1 MKHYPIN
8 QPIRQGDWSG
18 LRVWIIGA
26 STGIGAALA
35 AQLSTLGARI
45 ALSGRNRDNLDLVAT
60 KCFEINPDSNLLVVP
75 FDACDSNA
83 TTLAI
88 SEVNSTWHGVDL
100 VIYNAGTYE
109 ATRVDSLSP
118 ESAEQSLRVN
128 LLAPI
133 SITAEI
139 LPLLLQAREDNKSR
153 GFAYVASVAG
163 YRGLPRALTYGPGKA
178 GLISF
183 AESLWVDLKG
193 LGLNTWVINPG
204 FVRTRLTA
212 QNTFAMPA
220 LIEPEEAARAIIRG
234 FSKGNFEIHFPAR
247 FSWFMKLLRLL
258 PINWYLRLSLRLVP
272 SLSRSQL
279 RSAQPTIKD

>member
-8 QPIRQGDWSG
+8 QPIRPGDWSG

-35 AQLSTLGARI
+35 EQLSALGARI
-45 ALSGRNRDNLDLVAT
+45 VLSGRNRDNLDLVAA
-60 KCFEINPDSNLLVVP
+60 KCRQVNPGSDLFVLP
-75 FDACDSNA
+75 FDACNNNA
-83 TTLAI
+83 STLAA
-88 SEVNSTWHGVDL
+88 SEVNTNWHGVDL

-109 ATRVDSLSP
+109 ATRVDNLSP

-133 SITAEI
+133 SITATI
-139 LPLLLQAREDNKSR
+139 LPLLLQTPENTKPS

-212 QNTFAMPA
+212 QNTFEMPA
-220 LIEPEEAARAIIRG
+220 LIEPEDAAKEIIRG
-234 FSKGNFEIHFPAR
+234 FAKGNFEIHFPKR
-247 FSWFMKLLRLL
+247 FTWFMKLIRYL
-258 PINWYLRLSLRLVP
+258 PTHWYLRLSKRLVP
-272 SLSRSQL
+272 PLSPNQL
-279 RSAQPTIKD
+279 IANSDK

>member
-1 MKHYPIN
+1 MRYAIN
-8 QPIRQGDWSG
+8 QRIRSGDWQM

-35 AQLSTLGARI
+35 LQLSALGARI
-45 ALSGRNRDNLDLVAT
+45 ILSGRNGDNLRVVAN
-60 KCFEINPDSNLLVVP
+60 KCRAHPDSESHVIPLDVSDNHSISMAV
-75 FDACDSNA
+75 
-83 TTLAI
+83 
-88 SEVNSTWHGVDL
+88 SEVNTIWQGVDL

-109 ATRVDSLSP
+109 ATRVDTLSP

-128 LLAPI
+128 LLGPI
-133 SITAEI
+133 TLTASA
-139 LPLLLQAREDNKSR
+139 LPLIICSLEDRKPR

-193 LGLNTWVINPG
+193 LGLNTWIINPG

-212 QNTFAMPA
+212 QNTFSMPA
-220 LIEPEEAARAIIRG
+220 LIEPEEAAASIIRG
-234 FSKGNFEIHFPAR
+234 FAKGNFEIHFPAR
-247 FSWFMKLLRLL
+247 FSWFMKLLRVL
-258 PINWYLRLSLRLVP
+258 PIDWYLRLSKRLVP
-272 SLSRSQL
+272 SLSLTQL
-279 RSAQPTIKD
+279 TAKPPSKME

>member
-8 QPIRQGDWSG
+8 QPIRPDDWSG

-35 AQLSTLGARI
+35 EQLSALGARI
-45 ALSGRNRDNLDLVAT
+45 VLSGRSRDNLDLVAT
-60 KCFEINPDSNLLVVP
+60 KCHQVNAGSDLFVLP
-75 FDACDSNA
+75 FDACDNNA
-83 TTLAI
+83 TTLAV
-88 SEVNSTWHGVDL
+88 SEVNTSWHGVDL

-133 SITAEI
+133 SITAAI
-139 LPLLLQAREDNKSR
+139 LPLLLQTPENNKPS

-220 LIEPEEAARAIIRG
+220 LIEPEEAATAIIRG
-234 FSKGNFEIHFPAR
+234 FAKGNFEIHFPAR

-258 PINWYLRLSLRLVP
+258 PIHWYLRLSLRLVP
-272 SLSRSQL
+272 SLSRSQWH
-279 RSAQPTIKD
+279 SAQETTKE

>member
-1 MKHYPIN
+1 MTHYTIN
-8 QPIRQGDWSG
+8 QPIQTADWIG
-18 LRVWIIGA
+18 LKVWIIGA

-35 AQLSTLGARI
+35 EQLAALGARVAI
-45 ALSGRNRDNLDLVAT
+45 SGRNRDSLDLVAT
-60 KCFEINPDSNLLVVP
+60 KCRQVNPGSNPLVLP
-75 FDACDSNA
+75 FDACDNNA
-83 TTLAI
+83 TNLTV
-88 SEVNSTWHGVDL
+88 SEVNSNWHEVDL

-109 ATRVDSLSP
+109 ATRVDNLSP

-133 SITAEI
+133 SITAAI
-139 LPLLLQAREDNKSR
+139 LPLLLQTSDDTKPR

-183 AESLWVDLKG
+183 AESLWGDLNG
-193 LGLNTWVINPG
+193 LGLNTWIINPG

-220 LIEPEEAARAIIRG
+220 LIEPEDAAKEIIRG
-234 FSKGNFEIHFPAR
+234 FAKGNFEIHFPKR
-247 FSWFMKLLRLL
+247 FTWFMKLMRYL
-258 PINWYLRLSLRLVP
+258 PTHWYLRLSKRLLP
-272 SLSRSQL
+272 PLSPSQL
-279 RSAQPTIKD
+279 IANSDK

>member
-1 MKHYPIN
+1 MRYAIN
-8 QPIRQGDWSG
+8 QPIRSGDWKT

-35 AQLSTLGARI
+35 EQLSALGARI
-45 ALSGRNRDNLDLVAT
+45 ILSGRNADNLRVVAN
-60 KCFEINPDSNLLVVP
+60 KCRAHPDSESYVIP
-75 FDACDSNA
+75 FDVSDNHQISMAV
-83 TTLAI
+83 
-88 SEVNSTWHGVDL
+88 SEVNTIWRGVDL

-109 ATRVDSLSP
+109 ATRVDTLSP

-128 LLAPI
+128 LIAPI
-133 SITAEI
+133 ALTASA
-139 LPLLLQAREDNKSR
+139 LPLLTCSSENTKPR

-193 LGLNTWVINPG
+193 LGLNTWIINPG

-212 QNTFAMPA
+212 QNTFSMPA
-220 LIEPEEAARAIIRG
+220 LIEPEEAASSIIRG
-234 FSKGNFEIHFPAR
+234 FAKGHFEIHFPAR
-247 FSWFMKLLRLL
+247 FSWFMKLLRML
-258 PINWYLRLSLRLVP
+258 PIHWYLRLSKRLVP
-272 SLSRSQL
+272 SLSRTELTSKPP
-279 RSAQPTIKD
+279 SKME

>member
-8 QPIRQGDWSG
+8 QPIRPADWSG

-35 AQLSTLGARI
+35 EQLSALGARI
-45 ALSGRNRDNLDLVAT
+45 VLSGRNRENLDLVAT
-60 KCFEINPDSNLLVVP
+60 RCRQVNPGSTPLVLP
-75 FDACDSNA
+75 FDACDNNA
-83 TTLAI
+83 TTLAV
-88 SEVNSTWHGVDL
+88 SEVNANWHGVDL

-109 ATRVDSLSP
+109 ATRADSLSP
-118 ESAEQSLRVN
+118 ESAEQSLRIN

-133 SITAEI
+133 AVTTST
-139 LPLLLQAREDNKSR
+139 LPLLMNSSEDSKPR
-153 GFAYVASVAG
+153 GFAYVSSVAG

-193 LGLNTWVINPG
+193 LGFNTWVINPG

-212 QNTFAMPA
+212 QNEFAMPA
-220 LIEPEEAARAIIRG
+220 LIEPEEAATAIIRG
-234 FSKGNFEIHFPAR
+234 FAKGNFEIHFPAR
-247 FSWFMKLLRLL
+247 FSWFMKLLRIL
-258 PINWYLRLSLRLVP
+258 PINWYLRLSMRLVP
-272 SLSRSQL
+272 SLSRSQW
-279 RSAQPTIKD
+279 RSAQGTTKE

>member
-1 MKHYPIN
+1 MRYAIN
-8 QPIRQGDWSG
+8 QPIRSGDWQA

-35 AQLSTLGARI
+35 VQLSALGARI
-45 ALSGRNRDNLDLVAT
+45 ILSGRNSENLRLVAN
-60 KCFEINPDSNLLVVP
+60 KCRANTDRESHIIP
-75 FDACDSNA
+75 FDVSDNHSISMAV
-83 TTLAI
+83 
-88 SEVNSTWHGVDL
+88 SEVNTIWQGVDL

-109 ATRVDSLSP
+109 STRVDTLSP

-128 LLAPI
+128 LIAPI
-133 SITAEI
+133 ALTAAA
-139 LPLLLQAREDNKSR
+139 LPLLTCSSEDTKPR
-153 GFAYVASVAG
+153 GLAYVASVAG

-193 LGLNTWVINPG
+193 LGLNTWIINPG

-220 LIEPEEAARAIIRG
+220 LIEPEEAATSIIRG
-234 FSKGNFEIHFPAR
+234 FAKGNFEIHFPAR
-247 FSWFMKLLRLL
+247 FSWFMKLLRVL
-258 PINWYLRLSLRLVP
+258 PINWYLRLSKRLVP
-272 SLSRSQL
+272 SLSNTQL
-279 RSAQPTIKD
+279 TSKPPSKME